1 MQNANLEI
9 VSAPPASAET
19 EAGIV
24 LDIPRNE
31 VVAAHSQE
39 SHRFTFTGSG
49 KEYFR
54 IWIVN
59 LCLSIATLG
68 IYSAWAKVRRQQYFN
83 RNTHLGGAV
92 FDFHG
97 DPKTILK
104 GRAVGV
110 VLLAAYHYA
119 FGFST
124 TFGIAVVCVLLLS
137 LPWMMRSAL
146 RFRLRNTS
154 YRGLR
159 FDFGGS
165 VLGAYRAYFP
175 VMLLIFVPTAI
186 IATDPALIKWFWL
199 SFLLYLGW
207 PFLHASIKRYQY
219 SHLEY
224 GSSRTTYAASTGD
237 FFATYFFA
245 ALIGFFAVAIAGVLI
260 ALATVAMGDELR
272 GQWLFWVPFG
282 VTLILTYFA
291 YLVSGPYLQARIYNL
306 VWSGTK
312 FPNVDIQSDLSPKA
326 YIKLQTSNAIFTLLS
341 LGLYRPFAVVR
352 LYRYRLAHMSVHT
365 VGTFDH
371 LLSGEHRRAGGAS
384 GDGAADFLG
393 FDLSW

>member
-1 MQNANLEI
+1 MQNTNLKVVPAQEQSPEP
-9 VSAPPASAET
+9 VSDPIHDAPAE
-19 EAGIV
+19 ACAV
-24 LDIPRNE
+24 P
-31 VVAAHSQE
+31 VQE

-68 IYSAWAKVRRQQYFN
+68 IYSAWAKVRRQQYFH
-83 RNTHLGGAV
+83 RNTQLGGAV

-104 GRAVGV
+104 GRALGV
-110 VLLAAYHYA
+110 VLLATYHYA
-119 FGFST
+119 FGFSKI
-124 TFGIAVVCVLLLS
+124 FGIAVVCLMLLA

-159 FDFGGS
+159 FDFSGS
-165 VLGAYRAYFP
+165 VLGAYQCYFP

-186 IATDPALIKWFWL
+186 VATDPALIKWFWL

-207 PFLHASIKRYQY
+207 PVLHASIRRYQH

-224 GSSRTTYAASTGD
+224 GASRAVYSASAGD
-237 FFATYFFA
+237 FFAIYFFA
-245 ALIGFFAVAIAGVLI
+245 ALIGFFAVAIAGSLI
-260 ALATVAMGDELR
+260 ALAVVSVGNKLPEKYA
-272 GQWLFWVPFG
+272 FWIPF
-282 VTLILTYFA
+282 VSMLVLMYFS
-291 YLVSGPYLQARIYNL
+291 YLVSGPYLQTRIFNL
-306 VWSGTK
+306 AWCGTR
-312 FPNVDIQSDLSPKA
+312 FPNLDIQSDLSAKA
-326 YIKLQTSNAIFTLLS
+326 YIKLQTLNAIFTLLS

-352 LYRYRLAHMSVHT
+352 AYRYRLAHMSVHT
-365 VGTFDH
+365 VGAFDH
-371 LLSGEHRRAGGAS
+371 LLSGERRRAGGAG

>member
-1 MQNANLEI
+1 M
-9 VSAPPASAET
+9 ET
-19 EAGIV
+19 EAGVV
-24 LDIPRNE
+24 LDIPGNE
-31 VVAAHSQE
+31 AAVSPSQE

-97 DPKTILK
+97 DPKAILK
-104 GRAVGV
+104 GRIIGV
-110 VLLAAYHYA
+110 ILLAAYHYA
-119 FGFST
+119 FGFSKI
-124 TFGIAVVCVLLLS
+124 FGIAVICVLLLS

-165 VLGAYRAYFP
+165 VPGAYRAYFP
-175 VMLLIFVPTAI
+175 VMLLVLVPAAI
-186 IATDPALIKWFWL
+186 VAADPALFKWFWL
-199 SFLLYLGW
+199 SFLLYLAW
-207 PFLHASIKRYQY
+207 PFLHASIKRYQHG
-219 SHLEY
+219 HLEY
-224 GSSRTTYAASTGD
+224 GSSRTTYTASTGD
-237 FFATYFFA
+237 FFAIYFFA
-245 ALIGFFAVAIAGVLI
+245 VLIGFFAVAIVGVLVALGAVATGDKLRGEWMFWI
-260 ALATVAMGDELR
+260 PFGLTLALA
-272 GQWLFWVPFG
+272 
-282 VTLILTYFA
+282 YFT

-306 VWSGTK
+306 VWSGTRFSK
-312 FPNVDIQSDLSPKA
+312 VEIQSDLRAKA
-326 YIKLQTSNAIFTLLS
+326 YIKLQTSNAILTLLS

-352 LYRYRLAHMSVHT
+352 AYRYRLAHMSVHT
-365 VGTFDH
+365 AGAFDH
-371 LLSGEHRRAGGAS
+371 LSSGVRRRVGGAS
-384 GDGAADFLG
+384 GDGAADFLD